1 MNTTKQVN
9 VMIGLLFMA
18 FLVFGAYFA
27 TEPAREADARDTQAE
42 LMAKRGAE
50 IFVANCRACHG
61 LNGKGQEEG
70 GIAPALKIGRA
81 HV

>member
-18 FLVFGAYFA
+18 FLVFGAYIA
-27 TEPAREADARDTQAE
+27 TEE
-42 LMAKRGAE
+42 
-50 IFVANCRACHG
+50 
-61 LNGKGQEEG
+61 
-70 GIAPALKIGRA
+70 IGRA